1 VRIEFRNVHFAYQP
15 NLPVLSDISFEL
27 QTGEFLLILGQ
38 NGAGKS
44 TLLKLLNGILK
55 PTGGSVLVD
64 GYDTASN
71 STASLA
77 RHVCVTFQ
85 NPADQL
91 FASTVRRELEFAPR
105 NLKRPDATRL
115 VEEALSL
122 CELGPSAL
130 QHPYDLPPAQRKVL
144 TVASALASGSPFLA
158 FDEPSAGLS
167 QLERRVLDNLT
178 RSLRANERGLLVVS
192 HDLELF
198 LPYASNVLLLRGGT
212 RTFLGKPEQLL
223 REDMILEEAGLR
235 LPTLMR
241 LRKDLGLPLLESAAG
256 DPSILKG

>member
-1 VRIEFRNVHFAYQP
+1 MRIEFRKVCFAYQP
-15 NLPVLSDISFEL
+15 NVPVLSDVSFVLEP
-27 QTGEFLLILGQ
+27 GGFLLIVGQ

-55 PTGGSVLVD
+55 PTGGSVLV
-64 GYDTASN
+64 GGLDTATS
-71 STASLA
+71 STDALT

-91 FASTVRRELEFAPR
+91 FASTVRREIEFAPR
-105 NLKRPDATRL
+105 NLKRPDSVRL

-122 CELGPSAL
+122 CELGPVAH
-130 QHPYDLPPAQRKVL
+130 QHPYDLPLAQRKVL

-167 QLERRVLDNLT
+167 QLERSLLDKLM
-178 RSLRANERGLLVVS
+178 RSLRAAGRGLLVVS

-198 LPYASNVLLLRGGT
+198 LPYASTVLLLHQGT
-212 RTFLGKPEQLL
+212 VNFFGEPEQLL
-223 REDMILEEAGLR
+223 REEAILKEAGLR

-241 LRKDLGLPLLESAAG
+241 LRKELGMPLLER
-256 DPSILKG
+256 

>member
-1 VRIEFRNVHFAYQP
+1 MRIEFRNVHFAYEP
-15 NLPVLSDISFEL
+15 AVPVLSDISFDL
-27 QTGEFLLILGQ
+27 GTGNFLLILGQ

-55 PTGGSVLVD
+55 PTGGSILVASC
-64 GYDTASN
+64 DTAMN
-71 STASLA
+71 STATLA

-91 FASTVRRELEFAPR
+91 FASTVRREIEFAPR
-105 NLKRPDATRL
+105 NLKRPNVATL

-122 CELGPSAL
+122 CELGPAAL
-130 QHPYDLPPAQRKVL
+130 QHPYDLPLAQRKVL
-144 TVASALASGSPFLA
+144 TVASAVASGSPFLA

-167 QLERRVLDNLT
+167 QLERRLLDKLI
-178 RSLRANERGLLVVS
+178 RSLRANGRGLLVVS

-198 LPYASNVLLLRGGT
+198 LPYASDVLLLRQG
-212 RTFLGKPEQLL
+212 RLTFLGKPEQLL
-223 REDMILEEAGLR
+223 KEKMILGAAGLR

-241 LRKDLGLPLLESAAG
+241 LKKDFGMELL
-256 DPSILKG
+256 